1 MALCTGR
8 KEREE
13 WHCVQVGREG
23 GMALCTGRERG
34 RNGIVYR

>member
-8 KEREE
+8 ERGRNG
-13 WHCVQVGREG
+13 VQVGREG

>member
-8 KEREE
+8 ERGRNGI
-13 WHCVQVGREG
+13 VLQVGRE